1 MKKQIFFMGIAL
13 FALSPFFVQAQLLDP
28 VSYSVSERP
37 DTVQAGEVFEVTVQ
51 ASIDENWHLYS
62 TLNHPDL
69 GPYPTQFTA
78 GSSNFVIAGTVTES
92 EAEIEY
98 DPNFETELG
107 WHSESAE
114 FNIPIA
120 FQEDLRGNQALTL
133 EVYYQVCDDRSCLP
147 PKTKK
152 MTTSLYLDGVADSP
166 YQDAQTE
173 TSTSQQGASRILII
187 GSIIFLLL
195 SISLLWLMIR
205 AARRDSSKK

>member
-13 FALSPFFVQAQLLDP
+13 FVLSPFFVQAQLLDP
-28 VSYSVSERP
+28 VSYSASERV
-37 DTVQAGEVFEVTVQ
+37 DTVQAGEVLKVTVQ

-62 TLNHPDL
+62 ALNDPEL
-69 GPYPTQFTA
+69 GPIPTQFTA

-120 FQEDLRGNQALTL
+120 FHEDLRGNQVLTL
-133 EVYYQVCDDRSCLP
+133 EVFYQVCDDRSCLP
-147 PKTKK
+147 PKTKT
-152 MTTSLYLDGVADSP
+152 MTTSFYLDGVADSP
-166 YQDAQTE
+166 YQDTQTV
-173 TSTSQQGASRILII
+173 SNIFII
-187 GSIIFLLL
+187 GSIVFLLL
-195 SISLLWLMIR
+195 SIPLVWFMIR
-205 AARRDSSKK
+205 AARRDSSKG